1 MKRFLLVAALLMV
14 VGICNY
20 AVAQSEAEALITGS
34 VESALGLL
42 NVDGDWGVF
51 SPGITYVITPGGFK
65 QPPGPGEGAGIV
77 VGPVGFEVD
86 GNAGSEVLITLVLP
100 PGLASDDENGSL
112 PVNNWTYGWN
122 YDNDPL
128 AAFAAAGPVTGNGVT
143 LRISGSGAS
152 GLFLGASVSVPT
164 TAFAGS
170 YTGQIIGSATYT
182 GN

>member
-20 AVAQSEAEALITGS
+20 ALAQSEAEALVTGS
-34 VESALGLL
+34 VENALGLV

-65 QPPGPGEGAGIV
+65 QPPGPGEGAGVV

-86 GNAGSEVLITLVLP
+86 GNAGSEVLVSLVLP
-100 PGLASDDENGSL
+100 SGLGSDDENGSL
-112 PVNNWTYGWN
+112 PLSNWTYGWN
-122 YDNDPL
+122 YDNDPG
-128 AAFAAAGPVTGNGVT
+128 AAFTAAGPVSGSGVT
-143 LRISGSGAS
+143 LLISGGGAS
-152 GLFLGASVSVPT
+152 GLFLGATVTVPT
-164 TAFAGS
+164 TAFAGT
-170 YTGQIIGSATYT
+170 YTGQIIGSAAYT